1 MKSHAFVRS
10 NAPRVLLGKLKTD
23 DSTTANINI
32 IFVPSFKTY
41 LYFLFVPTLVYR
53 DNYPRFVF
61 HYSHRCVI

>member
-10 NAPRVLLGKLKTD
+10 NAPRAMLGKLKTE
-23 DSTTANINI
+23 DSTVSGGN

-53 DNYPRFVF
+53 DNYPRYCSIYLLFF
-61 HYSHRCVI
+61 